1 MPYRPTEATERRKA
15 ERRSLIL
22 KAAREQIATDGF
34 RGTRVRLVAA
44 RAGVSEGTIYRYFP
58 SMTALF
64 TELLRMSAM
73 RELEVAT
80 RAATGPGP
88 GADRLAAA
96 VRIHLTRALKRPR
109 LAHALLAEPVAPDVE
124 AERLACR
131 KGFHEMFADVMDQA
145 IAGGE
150 YHPFDT
156 AMAAACITGAIDEA
170 IIWPFA
176 AAPDGAADNPQRI
189 DFVVGFCM
197 AGIAA
202 FRRNA
207 GVISPFRRA

>member
-22 KAAREQIATDGF
+22 KAAREQIAAEGF

-124 AERLACR
+124 AVRLACR

-150 YHPFDT
+150 YHPSIPRWPRPASPARSTRRSSGHSRPCPT
-156 AMAAACITGAIDEA
+156 APPTIRSGSISWSGSAWPASPPSGAMPA
-170 IIWPFA
+170 
-176 AAPDGAADNPQRI
+176 
-189 DFVVGFCM
+189 
-197 AGIAA
+197 
-202 FRRNA
+202 
-207 GVISPFRRA
+207 